1 MTDSKIRLMKS
12 TFYHEQEVKEKLCKF
27 IMEKEQLSMSHK
39 CAEFENEFSK
49 FQNQEYSVLFNSG
62 SSANLALIQSLLNL
76 NILRKEDKVGFSAL
90 TWATNVMPLLQLGLN
105 PVPVDVSLET
115 LNVSSETLLRTL
127 ENTDMKVLFI
137 TNLLG
142 FSGDL
147 DKIKAVCEQKG
158 IVLIEDNCESFGSEL
173 NNTKLGSFGLA
184 GTFSTFVGHHLSTIE
199 GGMVCT
205 NDKELHDMLLMVR
218 AHGWDRNLDQETQT
232 KLRAENN
239 IDGFYSRYAFF
250 FPAYNLRPTEITGF
264 IGVEQLKYAEEIN
277 LARENNF
284 KEFSITA
291 GTNSDFEKLNVGHMS
306 LVSNFAF
313 PLICKD
319 LETFNSYRNKF
330 EENNVEIRPIV
341 GGSIVEQPFFR
352 NYLSE
357 KGLSFSCPNA
367 RKIHQFGFY
376 FPNNPELTL
385 EETERIK
392 SLLSK

>member
-142 FSGDL
+142 F
-147 DKIKAVCEQKG
+147 VG
-158 IVLIEDNCESFGSEL
+158 I
-173 NNTKLGSFGLA
+173 
-184 GTFSTFVGHHLSTIE
+184 
-199 GGMVCT
+199 
-205 NDKELHDMLLMVR
+205 
-218 AHGWDRNLDQETQT
+218 
-232 KLRAENN
+232 
-239 IDGFYSRYAFF
+239 
-250 FPAYNLRPTEITGF
+250 
-264 IGVEQLKYAEEIN
+264 
-277 LARENNF
+277 
-284 KEFSITA
+284 
-291 GTNSDFEKLNVGHMS
+291 
-306 LVSNFAF
+306 
-313 PLICKD
+313 
-319 LETFNSYRNKF
+319 
-330 EENNVEIRPIV
+330 
-341 GGSIVEQPFFR
+341 
-352 NYLSE
+352 
-357 KGLSFSCPNA
+357 
-367 RKIHQFGFY
+367 
-376 FPNNPELTL
+376 
-385 EETERIK
+385 
-392 SLLSK
+392 